1 MSCTGGDAGGVG
13 GGRKLGNHPLP
24 PLGRMAG
31 TKRERPRQRL
41 QGGGEGV
48 HREHPGGTL
57 GEGVS
62 ESLHRAHPRD
72 THLPVPAPSLTGA
85 TFFHAAQNTESRRI
99 GSSPTPGPLSPGIPA
114 ENQLR
119 DGGAGRV
126 DGSPSPLPTHSQSP
140 PTASRRFP
148 GHRSARFWRPE
159 SRRGDPGAPRGCRG
173 SKGTPR
179 TAGGRDRG
187 FRAHLAGQLSAPVD
201 PRPCEGFDPRH
212 NPMEGRPGGCGADPG
227 VRLLWG
233 EGGEGSAPH
242 ASVWGTGSL
251 TPLAQHPAPVPQTR
265 VSTPARAQEG
275 GRRGGGRAECRAPD
289 GTPRSVEGRLARV
302 HGVVDWQ
309 SSAGVC
315 LCVCVCV
322 CVGVRGEAGM
332 SLTPAASAAVFLK
345 PSLAGPVALTPRS
358 SSPSPSPSPKQS
370 ISLERPAGRRI
381 PAVPSSPGNPDQF
394 LPGLWGPIKA
404 GQSQPTPTFTIGA
417 GVGRGRR
424 NQRGTKGWVLVL
436 YRAWRKN
443 PRGESPSPSPKPLWG
458 LPGRHSAPPL
468 PSCFCLHRRLGA
480 RGCGTKT
487 LRKSF
492 LVSNPSSLC
501 CQLDQNQKAQQP
513 TCPTGEWPMSPRG
526 GAVEWDTLSG
536 NSAPA

>member
-31 TKRERPRQRL
+31 TKRERPSQRL
-41 QGGGEGV
+41 QGGGEGGTQRATWWDPG
-48 HREHPGGTL
+48 REP
-57 GEGVS
+57 S
-62 ESLHRAHPRD
+62 PRPPPRH

-85 TFFHAAQNTESRRI
+85 TLFHAAQNTENRRI

-233 EGGEGSAPH
+233 EGGGGVCPARVSLGDRKSDSPRPAPSSSSSNPSLHPRPSSGRGEAGRREGGVPRAGRD
-242 ASVWGTGSL
+242 ASVSGGAARKSTRGRG
-251 TPLAQHPAPVPQTR
+251 LAVQRRCVP
-265 VSTPARAQEG
+265 
-275 GRRGGGRAECRAPD
+275 
-289 GTPRSVEGRLARV
+289 
-302 HGVVDWQ
+302 
-309 SSAGVC
+309 
-315 LCVCVCV
+315 VCV
-322 CVGVRGEAGM
+322 CVGRGGGRGVV

-345 PSLAGPVALTPRS
+345 PSLARSVALTPRS
-358 SSPSPSPSPKQS
+358 SSPSPSPPPKQS
-370 ISLERPAGRRI
+370 ISLERPSVRRI
-381 PAVPSSPGNPDQF
+381 PAVTSSPGNPDQF

-404 GQSQPTPTFTIGA
+404 GQSRPTPLLRSGQGWGEGGEIKGELKA
-417 GVGRGRR
+417 G
-424 NQRGTKGWVLVL
+424 
-436 YRAWRKN
+436 
-443 PRGESPSPSPKPLWG
+443 
-458 LPGRHSAPPL
+458 
-468 PSCFCLHRRLGA
+468 F
-480 RGCGTKT
+480 
-487 LRKSF
+487 
-492 LVSNPSSLC
+492 
-501 CQLDQNQKAQQP
+501 
-513 TCPTGEWPMSPRG
+513 
-526 GAVEWDTLSG
+526 
-536 NSAPA
+536 

>member
-322 CVGVRGEAGM
+322 LGC
-332 SLTPAASAAVFLK
+332 
-345 PSLAGPVALTPRS
+345 
-358 SSPSPSPSPKQS
+358 
-370 ISLERPAGRRI
+370 
-381 PAVPSSPGNPDQF
+381 
-394 LPGLWGPIKA
+394 
-404 GQSQPTPTFTIGA
+404 
-417 GVGRGRR
+417 GVG
-424 NQRGTKGWVLVL
+424 
-436 YRAWRKN
+436 
-443 PRGESPSPSPKPLWG
+443 WG
-458 LPGRHSAPPL
+458 SL
-468 PSCFCLHRRLGA
+468 FRL
-480 RGCGTKT
+480 
-487 LRKSF
+487 S
-492 LVSNPSSLC
+492 
-501 CQLDQNQKAQQP
+501 
-513 TCPTGEWPMSPRG
+513 
-526 GAVEWDTLSG
+526 
-536 NSAPA
+536 

>member
-31 TKRERPRQRL
+31 TKRERPSQRL
-41 QGGGEGV
+41 QGGGEGGTQRATWWDPG
-48 HREHPGGTL
+48 REP
-57 GEGVS
+57 S
-62 ESLHRAHPRD
+62 PRPPPRH

-85 TFFHAAQNTESRRI
+85 TLFHAAQNTENRRI

-233 EGGEGSAPH
+233 EGGGGVCPAR
-242 ASVWGTGSL
+242 VSL
-251 TPLAQHPAPVPQTR
+251 GDRKSDSPRPAPSSSSSNP
-265 VSTPARAQEG
+265 SLH
-275 GRRGGGRAECRAPD
+275 
-289 GTPRSVEGRLARV
+289 PRP
-302 HGVVDWQ
+302 
-309 SSAGVC
+309 SSG
-315 LCVCVCV
+315 
-322 CVGVRGEAGM
+322 RGEAGRREGGVPRAGRDA
-332 SLTPAASAAVFLK
+332 SVSGGAARKSTRGRGLAVQRRCMPGCVCVLGGGGRSGVSNPCRLGCSFPKTLPGPIRSPHPTFIFPFPFSSPK
-345 PSLAGPVALTPRS
+345 AVHQSRKTLGPEDSSCYQLSREPGPV
-358 SSPSPSPSPKQS
+358 PSWPLGAHQS
-370 ISLERPAGRRI
+370 RPE
-381 PAVPSSPGNPDQF
+381 
-394 LPGLWGPIKA
+394 
-404 GQSQPTPTFTIGA
+404 PTDPPFTIGA

-424 NQRGTKGWVLVL
+424 NQRGTKSWVLVL

-443 PRGESPSPSPKPLWG
+443 PRGEGPSPSPQPLWG
-458 LPGRHSAPPL
+458 LPGRHSAHPL
-468 PSCFCLHRRLGA
+468 PSCFCLHRRLGP
-480 RGCGTKT
+480 GVVG
-487 LRKSF
+487 LR
-492 LVSNPSSLC
+492 
-501 CQLDQNQKAQQP
+501 
-513 TCPTGEWPMSPRG
+513 R
-526 GAVEWDTLSG
+526 
-536 NSAPA
+536 